1 MHRPRVLLADDHPG
15 ILRALWRTL
24 DESCE
29 IVGQVTS
36 GGKVLQAVQRL
47 APEILVLDLSMP
59 EASGLDLCPQIRQA
73 RPETKIIVLTA
84 FDDADMHAEALRLGA
99 SALVLKNV
107 LAVDLV
113 TCIHQVLA
121 RDQESARAADA

>member
-1 MHRPRVLLADDHPG
+1 LADDHPG

-29 IVGQVTS
+29 IVGQVSS
-36 GGKVLQAVQRL
+36 GGKVLEAVQRL
-47 APEILVLDLSMP
+47 APQVLVLDLSMP
-59 EASGLDLCPQIRQA
+59 EANGLDLCPQIREA
-73 RPETKIIVLTA
+73 RPDTKIIVLTA
-84 FDDADMHAEALRLGA
+84 FDDADMRAEALRRGA
-99 SALVLKNV
+99 SALVLKNL

-121 RDQESARAADA
+121 GDPRSAPPADA

>member
-1 MHRPRVLLADDHPG
+1 LADDHPG

-29 IVGQVTS
+29 IVGEVNS
-36 GGKVLQAVQRL
+36 GGKVLEAVQRL
-47 APEILVLDLSMP
+47 APQILVLDLSMP
-59 EASGLDLCPQIRQA
+59 EASGLDLCPQVREA

-84 FDDADMHAEALRLGA
+84 FDDPDMRAEALRLGA
-99 SALVLKNV
+99 SALVLKNL

-113 TCIHQVLA
+113 RCIHQVVA
-121 RDQESARAADA
+121 GDPESVRTTET